1 LFNNFFANPGDD
13 QKDIFN
19 DSSGGT
25 NKTNNSGANGSIQNI
40 KQRPAG
46 AGNLSGPNHVSS
58 TSRNEEGDVFRNF
71 SFYDSPI
78 EENEILQ

>member
-1 LFNNFFANPGDD
+1 M
-13 QKDIFN
+13 KDIFN
-19 DSSGGT
+19 DSSGT
-25 NKTNNSGANGSIQNI
+25 NKTGNSGANGSIQNI
-40 KQRPAG
+40 KQRPPV
-46 AGNLSGPNHVSS
+46 AGNLSGANHVSS